1 MSRHDIPGPASRNA
15 AHNLKTQQKRNIGII
30 YINKCKGAP
39 LSTGGSILFS
49 TGLCGFSQKARQRM
63 TLTKLELVHAVVSNL
78 GITQREG
85 REMVEAFFS
94 EIMTSLEAGEEV
106 KLSGFGIFSLRDKTA
121 RPGRN
126 PQSGEEV
133 EITARR
139 VVVFH
144 PSGKLRDAA
153 QTGAAQERMK
163 AGKSWP

>member
-1 MSRHDIPGPASRNA
+1 
-15 AHNLKTQQKRNIGII
+15 
-30 YINKCKGAP
+30 
-39 LSTGGSILFS
+39 
-49 TGLCGFSQKARQRM
+49 M
-63 TLTKLELVHAVVSNL
+63 TLTKLELAHAVVANL

-94 EIMTSLEAGEEV
+94 EIMHSLEAGEEV

-153 QTGAAQERMK
+153 QNGRSPETKKDQR
-163 AGKSWP
+163 S